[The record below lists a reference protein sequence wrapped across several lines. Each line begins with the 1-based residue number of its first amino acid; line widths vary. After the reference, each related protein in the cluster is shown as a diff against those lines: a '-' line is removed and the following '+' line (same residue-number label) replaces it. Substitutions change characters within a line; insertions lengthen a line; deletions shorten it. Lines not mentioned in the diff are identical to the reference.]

1 MVFFESLFL
10 LFDVE
15 HRHRHLVEYP
25 TDTDNA
31 DNVDASVDAAATAT
45 AVGTIAAWEPI
56 VTLLVI
62 VLMFG
67 VLVLDI
73 VGTDSVML
81 TALAFF
87 YLSGIINTEEA
98 LRGFNS
104 QGLLTVLVL
113 FVVAEGLN
121 KTGALNWYVGK
132 LFGTPKSI
140 SGAQM
145 RVMFPIT
152 LLSGFINDTPLVMIT
167 MPIVIQWARKMN
179 IPLRFVLIPL
189 SFAAVLGGVSHHN
202 FVCAI
207 DVLLCASFL
216 VYHYI
221 S

>member
-1 MVFFESLFL
+1 MVFESLFRL
-10 LFDVE
+10 VFDVE

-25 TDTDNA
+25 TPTDPDDA
-31 DNVDASVDAAATAT
+31 DNVDASVAAAATAT
-45 AVGTIAAWEPI
+45 AAVGTIAAWEPI

-152 LLSGFINDTPLVMIT
+152 LLSGFINDTPLVMVT

-179 IPLRFVLIPL
+179 VPLRFVLSPL
-189 SFAAVLGGVSHHN
+189 SFAALLGGVSNHN
-202 FVCAI
+202 FVCN
-207 DVLLCASFL
+207 
-216 VYHYI
+216 
-221 S
+221 